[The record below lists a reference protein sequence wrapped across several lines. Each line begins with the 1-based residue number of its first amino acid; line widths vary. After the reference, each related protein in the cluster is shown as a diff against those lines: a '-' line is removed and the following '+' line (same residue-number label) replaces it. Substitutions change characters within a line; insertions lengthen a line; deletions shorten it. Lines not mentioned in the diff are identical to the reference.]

1 MNACTAVRER
11 EENHVALRPLTA
23 LHLCSGYGG
32 FELALKTFGTQTVC
46 HVERDPYAAATL
58 VARMEQTRL
67 DPAPI
72 WDDLTTFDGRPWC
85 GRVDLVTAGFPCQ
98 PFSTAGQRR
107 GVDDDRWLWPDIARI
122 ISEVRPGI
130 VILENVPQLVRHG
143 LPYVLADLAGLGF
156 DAEWA
161 MFAAADVGAPHLRKR
176 FWLLAYASG
185 TGRSTLTGRT
195 HGDEAADGAWH
206 RHVVDGASEVVD
218 DSDGCEQQSALSEPG
233 RKGHEPGGSS
243 HRCGQALA
251 DSEGFR
257 RLPGHRSIG
266 DATQHAGSLGHR
278 YPPLPDDITGWE
290 QWLRDGGPQPA
301 VRRSTDGATKWL
313 ADALH
318 LGGNGIVP
326 QCGAEA
332 IRQLNERLVARQV
345 AS

>member
-58 VARMEQTRL
+58 AARMEQTRL

-122 ISEVRPGI
+122 VSEVRPGI

-195 HGDEAADGAWH
+195 YSDETADGAWH
-206 RHVVDGASEVVD
+206 RHVVDGASQTVGDTNSVRKFEGLRAITTGTEHSGVD
-218 DSDGCEQQSALSEPG
+218 
-233 RKGHEPGGSS
+233 R
-243 HRCGQALA
+243 
-251 DSEGFR
+251 
-257 RLPGHRSIG
+257 RSIELG
-266 DATQHAGSLGHR
+266 DTLRVGFEKSDWHAQHDDGSEFDAYCHEW
-278 YPPLPDDITGWE
+278 PPRPDDATGWE
-290 QWLRDGGPQPA
+290 RWLRNGGPQPA

-313 ADALH
+313 ADAIH
-318 LGGNGIVP
+318 LGGNGLVP
-326 QCGAEA
+326 QCATEA
-332 IRQLNERLVARQV
+332 IRQLNERFVARQV